1 MMRRL
6 PFPPAASLSATD
18 VAVTLSEKIIIL
30 KYRFMRKITYFL
42 SLCLL
47 LLMGSTTALADD
59 YTVKKLKS
67 IEGSEL
73 TSVDQIQDGKTYVL
87 MFTYRGVYL
96 QYNVLN
102 GNWNGAN
109 TLSPDNKN
117 SSLAVVTFHQKKVDG
132 DENTYY
138 TLEAADGYYFKNYS
152 QGGQLGIEA
161 SESPALFQVV
171 SGGTET
177 QGGAGNGKTFFFIKP
192 KDGTDMTYM
201 TLNTSNVAIGFGK
214 YGYAQVALIPVTTE
228 GTVTNYEVTFALKE
242 GENTLSTSTSRAWEG
257 ETADVSA
264 INNYSTA
271 LFDLTPNYVNTT
283 VTSTNKNFTCTL
295 TPKADAPVVLS
306 SADSRKW
313 YSLQTRKTQYNEGQL
328 VADGNNVKC
337 HGAGFNVT
345 DIASYEQFENGL
357 WSFEQSGGGV
367 KIYNKGKKQYLK
379 STGNAE
385 TNRVTFD
392 ASGTVFYMGS
402 VSNGTFNL
410 NTGNADSYV
419 GSHNDAV
426 VYLGGWKGQYISVWT
441 DAKDHN
447 SYKDPGST
455 FTPTS
460 VDNADILAIGKAAFG
475 KTTPERSYTENGVL
489 KKGCYDAAA
498 KASVSEATTFA
509 EMETRVKAAA
519 ANVSPEEGAYYLI
532 RNVNKGG
539 YGTET
544 ENYKKYLTTAE
555 ITCDTNG
562 DVQASVNGDLGIKRL
577 RGTSAFVPR
586 LWQFKKTADGKYN
599 LLNANTNSYVNVA
612 SMLTKDNQDQKD
624 AYTIYT
630 TEDAFGDGYN
640 ATNDSTTMFVMSSSK
655 STGYKL
661 LNAANGYNY
670 DTFEGVGTWYG
681 NADAGNYWQ
690 FIKVTEVPLTIAA
703 NDYTTLCLPFNV
715 KLPENSAVKAYYAS
729 AAAGEVLKLEEIT
742 NGIIP
747 ANEGVILHNT
757 SEAEAANISL
767 AITTDEA
774 TLTTNKLKG
783 VTAKREG
790 YTKLN
795 NYVLAA
801 KNGATAFYKANFTA
815 ITANKAY
822 LPVANV
828 QGVQGVMMAFSFG
841 DEVTGIDNV
850 NAAAPAAKKYY
861 DLQGRRVLYPAKGI
875 FVTED
880 GQKVLF
886 K

>member
-1 MMRRL
+1 
-6 PFPPAASLSATD
+6 
-18 VAVTLSEKIIIL
+18 
-30 KYRFMRKITYFL
+30 MRKITYFL

-67 IEGSEL
+67 IDESEL
-73 TSVDQIQDGKTYVL
+73 KSVDQIQNGQKYVL

-102 GNWNGAN
+102 GNWSGVN
-109 TLSPDNKN
+109 TLSPDDKN

-138 TLEAADGYYFKNYS
+138 MLEAANGYYFKSYNQS
-152 QGGQLGIEA
+152 DKLGIEA
-161 SESPALFQVV
+161 SESPTLFQVV
-171 SGGTET
+171 SGGTAT
-177 QGGAGNGKTFFFIKP
+177 QAGAGNGKTYFFIKP

-201 TLNTSNVAIGFGK
+201 TLNTTNVAIGFGK

-242 GENTLSTSTSRAWEG
+242 GDNTLSTSTSRAWEG

-271 LFDLTPNYVNTT
+271 LFDLTHSYENTT
-283 VTSTNKNFTCTL
+283 VSSTNKNFTCTL
-295 TPKADAPVVLS
+295 TPKSNTPIELS
-306 SADSRKW
+306 SASNRKW

-337 HGAGFNVT
+337 HGAGFNT
-345 DIASYEQFENGL
+345 TNIASYEQFENGL

-367 KIYNKGKKQYLK
+367 KIFNKGKRQYLN
-379 STGNAE
+379 SPGPNTGDKA
-385 TNRVTFD
+385 TFD
-392 ASGTVFYMGS
+392 ATGTVYYMGS
-402 VSNGTFNL
+402 ESDGTFNL
-410 NTGNADSYV
+410 NTGTVNSYV
-419 GSHNDAV
+419 GSHNGSV
-426 VYLGGWKGQYISVWT
+426 FYLGGWKGQYLSAWT
-441 DAKDHN
+441 DASSHN
-447 SYKDPGST
+447 DPGST

-460 VDNADILAIGKAAFG
+460 VDNAVILAIGGAAFG

-498 KASVSEATTFA
+498 KASVSAATTFA
-509 EMETRVKAAA
+509 EMETRVNAAA

-555 ITCDTNG
+555 ITCDNNG

-577 RGTSAFVPR
+577 GGTSAFVPR
-586 LWQFKKTADGKYN
+586 LWKFEKTEDGKYN
-599 LLNANTNSYVNVA
+599 LLNVNTNSYVNVA
-612 SMLTKDNQDQKD
+612 SMLTKYNQVQKD
-624 AYTIYT
+624 AYEIYT
-630 TEDAFGDGYN
+630 TENTFGDGYD
-640 ATNDSTTMFVMSSSK
+640 ATNDKTTMFVISSSH
-655 STGYKL
+655 STGYKF
-661 LNAANGYNY
+661 LNAANGYRQ
-670 DTFEGVGTWYG
+670 DTYEGVGTWHD
-681 NADAGNYWQ
+681 NTDAGNYWQ
-690 FIKVTEVPLTIAA
+690 FIKVTDVPLTIAA

-715 KLPENSAVKAYYAS
+715 KLPEGSTVKAYYAS
-729 AAAGEVLKLEEIT
+729 AAAGDVLKLTEIT
-742 NGIIP
+742 GIIP
-747 ANEGVILHNT
+747 ANEGVILQNT
-757 SEAEAANISL
+757 GDAETTINLTITTAEA
-767 AITTDEA
+767 TT
-774 TLTTNKLKG
+774 LNGNKLKG

-790 YTKLN
+790 YDALS
-795 NYVLAA
+795 NYVLAT
-801 KNGATAFYKANFTA
+801 KNGATGFYKAKFTA

-828 QGVQGVMMAFSFG
+828 QNAQGVMMAFSFG

>member
-1 MMRRL
+1 
-6 PFPPAASLSATD
+6 
-18 VAVTLSEKIIIL
+18 
-30 KYRFMRKITYFL
+30 MRKITYFL

-67 IEGSEL
+67 IGESEL
-73 TSVDQIQDGKTYVL
+73 TSVDQIQDGQTYVL
-87 MFTYRGVYL
+87 LSTYNNRYLKFDMATKMLVGVSNL
-96 QYNVLN
+96 DVNDN
-102 GNWNGAN
+102 NAS
-109 TLSPDNKN
+109 LS
-117 SSLAVVTFHQKKVDG
+117 VVTFHKQTVEG
-132 DENTYY
+132 DDNVYY
-138 TLEAADGYYFKNYS
+138 TLEMPGGYYFPKFINQNGFS
-152 QGGQLGIEA
+152 LVQTRD
-161 SESPALFQVV
+161 ALFQIMAITDVW
-171 SGGTET
+171 SDGSNTEKEGAA
-177 QGGAGNGKTFFFIKP
+177 QGKHCFFIKS
-192 KDGTDMTYM
+192 KDSDAGNDINTVNAY
-201 TLNTSNVAIGFGK
+201 LNWNSGRVNAFG
-214 YGYAQVALIPVTTE
+214 YGAFGHGRFALIPVTTE
-228 GTVTNYEVTFALKE
+228 GTVTNYEVTFALKD
-242 GENTLSTSTSRAWEG
+242 GETTLSTSKKGKWEG
-257 ETADVSA
+257 EIVDASDASGLS
-264 INNYSTA
+264 NYSTV
-271 LFDLTPNYVNTT
+271 LFD
-283 VTSTNKNFTCTL
+283 VTCITEDNVVSSTNKNFTCTL
-295 TPKADAPVVLS
+295 TPKADAPIKLS
-306 SADSRKW
+306 SASNRKW
-313 YSLQTRKTQYNEGQL
+313 YSLQTRKSVYDAGQL
-328 VADGNNVKC
+328 VADGDAVKC
-337 HGAGFNVT
+337 HGAGFNAT

-357 WSFEQSGGGV
+357 WCFEQSGGGV
-367 KIYNKGKKQYLK
+367 KIFNKGKQLYLK
-379 STGNAE
+379 STGDDTGNKATFNAE
-385 TNRVTFD
+385 
-392 ASGTVFYMGS
+392 GTVYYMGS
-402 VSNGTFNL
+402 ESDGTFNL
-410 NTGNADSYV
+410 NTGTVNSYV
-419 GSHNDAV
+419 GSHNKSV
-426 VYLGGWKGQYISVWT
+426 EISNGNHTGRYLSAWKNASS
-441 DAKDHN
+441 HN
-447 SYKDPGST
+447 DPGST

-460 VDNADILAIGKAAFG
+460 VDDAKILAIGSAAFS

-498 KASVSEATTFA
+498 KASVSAATTFA
-509 EMETRVKAAA
+509 EMETRVNAAA
-519 ANVSPEEGAYYLI
+519 VNVSPEEGAYYLI

-562 DVQASVNGDLGIKRL
+562 DVQSSVNGDLGIKRL
-577 RGTSAFVPR
+577 GGTSAFVPR

-640 ATNDSTTMFVMSSSK
+640 ATNDSTTMFVMSSSN
-655 STGYKL
+655 STGYKF
-661 LNAANGYNY
+661 LNAEKGYNY
-670 DTFEGVGTWYG
+670 DTFEGVGTWYD

-690 FIKVTEVPLTIAA
+690 FIKVTEVPLNIAA

-729 AAAGEVLKLEEIT
+729 AATGEVLKLEEIT

-757 SEAEAANISL
+757 SEAEAANINL
-767 AITTDEA
+767 TITTEEA
-774 TLTTNKLKG
+774 TLTENKLKG

-801 KNGATAFYKANFTA
+801 KNGATGFYKANFTA
-815 ITANKAY
+815 VTANKAY

-828 QGVQGVMMAFSFG
+828 QNAQGVMMAFSFG
-841 DEVTGIDNV
+841 NEVTGIDNV
-850 NAAAPAAKKYY
+850 NAATPAAKKYY

>member
-1 MMRRL
+1 
-6 PFPPAASLSATD
+6 
-18 VAVTLSEKIIIL
+18 
-30 KYRFMRKITYFL
+30 MRKITYFL

-67 IEGSEL
+67 IGESEL
-73 TSVDQIQDGKTYVL
+73 TSVDQIQDGQTYVL
-87 MFTYRGVYL
+87 LSTYNNKYLKFDMATKMLGGVPNL
-96 QYNVLN
+96 DVNDN
-102 GNWNGAN
+102 NAS
-109 TLSPDNKN
+109 LS
-117 SSLAVVTFHQKKVDG
+117 VVTFHKQAVEG
-132 DENTYY
+132 DENVYY
-138 TLEAADGYYFKNYS
+138 TLEMPGGYYFPVLNANGFS
-152 QGGQLGIEA
+152 LVQTSG
-161 SESPALFQVV
+161 ALFQIMAITDVN
-171 SGGTET
+171 SDGSNTET
-177 QGGAGNGKTFFFIKP
+177 EGAAQGKHCFFIKS
-192 KDGTDMTYM
+192 KDSEAGNAY
-201 TLNTSNVAIGFGK
+201 LSWNSGRVNAFGFGA
-214 YGYAQVALIPVTTE
+214 YGNARFALIPVTTE
-228 GTVTNYEVTFALKE
+228 GTVTNYEVTFSLKE
-242 GENTLSTSTSRAWEG
+242 GDNTLSTSTSRAWEG

-271 LFDLTPNYVNTT
+271 LFDLTHSYENTT
-283 VTSTNKNFTCTL
+283 VSSTNKNFTCTL

-313 YSLQTRKTQYNEGQL
+313 YSLQTRKTQYDAGQL
-328 VADGNNVKC
+328 VADGDVVKC
-337 HGAGFNVT
+337 HEAGFNTT

-367 KIYNKGKKQYLK
+367 KIFNKGKQQYLK

-385 TNRVTFD
+385 TNQVTFD
-392 ASGTVFYMGS
+392 ASGDATETVFYMGS
-402 VSNGTFNL
+402 VSDGTFNL

-419 GSHNDAV
+419 GSHN
-426 VYLGGWKGQYISVWT
+426 GGTQGTGWKGKYLSVWT

-447 SYKDPGST
+447 SYKDSGST

-460 VDNADILAIGKAAFG
+460 VDDADILAIGSAAFG

-489 KKGCYDAAA
+489 KKGCYDADA
-498 KASVSEATTFA
+498 KALVRAATTFA
-509 EMETRVKAAA
+509 EMETKVNAAA
-519 ANVSPEEGAYYLI
+519 ANVSPEEGVYYLI
-532 RNVNKGG
+532 RNVNCGE
-539 YGTET
+539 YGSDSEGR
-544 ENYKKYLTTAE
+544 KKYLTTTE
-555 ITCDTNG
+555 ITCDING
-562 DVQASVNGDLGIKRL
+562 YVQASVNGDLGIKRL
-577 RGTSAFVPR
+577 EGTSAFVPR
-586 LWQFKKTADGKYN
+586 LWQFEKTADGKYN
-599 LLNANTNSYVNVA
+599 LLNANTNSYVSIA
-612 SMLTKDNQDQKD
+612 SMLTKDNQNQKD

-630 TEDAFGDGYN
+630 TDDAFSGADN
-640 ATNDSTTMFVMSSSK
+640 VNNDNTTMFVISSSNA
-655 STGYKL
+655 TGKKM
-661 LNAANGYNY
+661 LNAARGYGENEKSV
-670 DTFEGVGTWYG
+670 DVWD
-681 NADAGNYWQ
+681 NSQKIDAGNYWQ

-729 AAAGEVLKLEEIT
+729 AATGEVLKLEEIT
-742 NGIIP
+742 DGIIP

-757 SEAEAANISL
+757 SEAEAAKISL
-767 AITTDEA
+767 AITTAEA
-774 TLTTNKLKG
+774 TLTDNKLKG

-790 YTKLN
+790 YDALS

-801 KNGATAFYKANFTA
+801 KNGATGFYKAKFTA
-815 ITANKAY
+815 IVANKAY

-850 NAAAPAAKKYY
+850 NATAPAAKKYY

>member
-1 MMRRL
+1 
-6 PFPPAASLSATD
+6 
-18 VAVTLSEKIIIL
+18 
-30 KYRFMRKITYFL
+30 MRKITYFL

-47 LLMGSTTALADD
+47 LIMGSTTALADD

-73 TSVDQIQDGKTYVL
+73 KSVDQIQDGQTYVL
-87 MFTYRGVYL
+87 MFTHRGVYL

-102 GNWNGAN
+102 GNWNGVN
-109 TLSPDNKN
+109 TLSPDDNN
-117 SSLAVVTFHQKKVDG
+117 SSLAVVTFHQKTVEG

-138 TLEAADGYYFKNYS
+138 TLEAANGYYFKSYNQS
-152 QGGQLGIEA
+152 DKLGIEA
-161 SESPALFQVV
+161 SESPTLFQVV
-171 SGGTET
+171 SGGTTT
-177 QGGAGNGKTFFFIKP
+177 QGGAGNGKTYFFIKP

-214 YGYAQVALIPVTTE
+214 YGYAWVALIPVTTE

-271 LFDLTPNYVNTT
+271 LFDLTHNYDNTT
-283 VTSTNKNFTCTL
+283 VSSTNKNFSCTL
-295 TPKADAPVVLS
+295 TPKSNTPIELS
-306 SADSRKW
+306 SASNRKW
-313 YSLQTRKTQYNEGQL
+313 YSLQTRKSVYNEGQL
-328 VADGNNVKC
+328 VADGDYVKC
-337 HGAGFNVT
+337 HGAGFNDT

-367 KIYNKGKKQYLK
+367 KIYNKGKQQYLN
-379 STGNAE
+379 SPNINTGDKATFNA
-385 TNRVTFD
+385 T
-392 ASGTVFYMGS
+392 GTVYYMGS
-402 VSNGTFNL
+402 ESDGTFNL
-410 NTGNADSYV
+410 NLGSVNSYV

-426 VYLGGWKGQYISVWT
+426 EIFNKKYTGRYLSAWT
-441 DAKDHN
+441 DVSSHN
-447 SYKDPGST
+447 DPGST

-460 VDNADILAIGKAAFG
+460 VEDILTIGSAAFG
-475 KTTPERSYTENGVL
+475 KTTPERSYTEDGVL

-498 KASVSEATTFA
+498 KASVSAATSFA
-509 EMETRVKAAA
+509 DMETRVNAAA

-555 ITCDTNG
+555 ITCDANG

-612 SMLTKDNQDQKD
+612 SMLTKDNQGQKD
-624 AYTIYT
+624 AYEIYT
-630 TEDAFGDGYN
+630 TENTFGDGYD
-640 ATNDSTTMFVMSSSK
+640 ATNDKTTMFVISSSH
-655 STGYKL
+655 STRYKF
-661 LNAANGYNY
+661 LNAANGYRQ
-670 DTFEGVGTWYG
+670 DTYEGVGTWYD
-681 NADAGNYWQ
+681 NTDAGNYWQ
-690 FIKVTEVPLTIAA
+690 FIKVTEVPLTIVA

-715 KLPENSAVKAYYAS
+715 KLPEGTAVKAYYAS
-729 AAAGEVLKLEEIT
+729 QAAGSVLKLEEIT
-742 NGIIP
+742 GGIIP
-747 ANEGVILHNT
+747 ANQGVILQNT
-757 SEAEAANISL
+757 SETEAAINL
-767 AITTDEA
+767 TITTDEA
-774 TLTTNKLKG
+774 TTLDGNRLEG

-790 YTKLN
+790 YDALS
-795 NYVLAA
+795 NYVLADGN
-801 KNGATAFYKANFTA
+801 KGIGFYKAKFTA
-815 ITANKAY
+815 ILANKAY

-828 QGVQGVMMAFSFG
+828 QNAQGVMMAFSFG

>member
-1 MMRRL
+1 
-6 PFPPAASLSATD
+6 
-18 VAVTLSEKIIIL
+18 
-30 KYRFMRKITYFL
+30 MRKITYFL

-67 IEGSEL
+67 IGESEL
-73 TSVDQIQDGKTYVL
+73 TSVDQIEDGKTYVL

-96 QYNVLN
+96 QYNALN
-102 GNWNGAN
+102 GNWNGIN
-109 TLSPDNKN
+109 TLSPDDNN
-117 SSLAVVTFHQKKVDG
+117 SSLAVITFHKKTVEG
-132 DENTYY
+132 DDNTYY
-138 TLEAADGYYFKNYS
+138 TLEAANGYYFKNYS
-152 QGGQLGIEA
+152 QSGQLGIEA

-171 SGGTET
+171 SGGTENDP
-177 QGGAGNGKTFFFIKP
+177 AAAENGKGKSIFFIKP
-192 KDGTDMTYM
+192 KDGTEMTYL

-214 YGYAQVALIPVTTE
+214 YGFADVALIPVTTE
-228 GTVTNYEVTFALKE
+228 GTVTNYEVTFSLKE

-271 LFDLTPNYVNTT
+271 LFDLTHSYENTT
-283 VTSTNKNFTCTL
+283 VSSTNKNFTCTL
-295 TPKADAPVVLS
+295 TPKSNTPIELS
-306 SADSRKW
+306 SASNRKW
-313 YSLQTRKTQYNEGQL
+313 YSLQTRKTQYDAGQL
-328 VADGNNVKC
+328 VADGDNVKC
-337 HGAGFNVT
+337 HGAGFNTT

-367 KIYNKGKKQYLK
+367 KIFNKGKQQYLN
-379 STGNAE
+379 SPGPNTGDKA
-385 TNRVTFD
+385 TFD
-392 ASGTVFYMGS
+392 ATGMVYYMGS
-402 VSNGTFNL
+402 ESDGTFNL
-410 NTGNADSYV
+410 NLGSANSYV
-419 GSHNDAV
+419 GSHNGGSAAT
-426 VYLGGWKGQYISVWT
+426 GWKGQYLSAWT
-441 DAKDHN
+441 DAKSHN
-447 SYKDPGST
+447 DPGST

-460 VDNADILAIGKAAFG
+460 VDIAEILTIGSAAFG
-475 KTTPERSYTENGVL
+475 KTTPERSYTEDGVL
-489 KKGCYDAAA
+489 KKGCYDDDA
-498 KASVSEATTFA
+498 KTSVSAATTFA
-509 EMETRVKAAA
+509 EMETRVNAAA

-532 RNVNKGG
+532 RNVTKGG

-562 DVQASVNGDLGIKRL
+562 DVQASVNGNLGIKRL
-577 RGTSAFVPR
+577 GGTSAFVPR
-586 LWQFKKTADGKYN
+586 LWKFEKTADGKYN
-599 LLNANTNSYVNVA
+599 LLNVNTNSYVNVA
-612 SMLTKDNQDQKD
+612 TMLTKDNQDQKD
-624 AYTIYT
+624 AYEIYT
-630 TEDAFGDGYN
+630 TEYAFGAGYN
-640 ATNDSTTMFVMSSSK
+640 ATNDNTTMFVMSSSK
-655 STGYKL
+655 STGYKF
-661 LNAANGYNY
+661 LNAENGYNQ
-670 DTFEGVGTWYG
+670 DKFEGVATWYDKK
-681 NADAGNYWQ
+681 DAGNYWQ

-715 KLPENSAVKAYYAS
+715 KLPEGSTVKAYYAS
-729 AAAGEVLKLEEIT
+729 AATGEVLKLEEIT
-742 NGIIP
+742 DGIIP

-757 SEAEAANISL
+757 SEAEAAKISL
-767 AITTDEA
+767 AITTAEA
-774 TLTTNKLKG
+774 TLTNNKLKG

-828 QGVQGVMMAFSFG
+828 QNAQGVMMAFSFG

>member
-1 MMRRL
+1 
-6 PFPPAASLSATD
+6 
-18 VAVTLSEKIIIL
+18 
-30 KYRFMRKITYFL
+30 MRKITYFL

-67 IEGSEL
+67 IDESEL
-73 TSVDQIQDGKTYVL
+73 KSVDQIQDGKKYVL

-102 GNWNGAN
+102 GNWSGVN
-109 TLSPDNKN
+109 TLSPDDNN

-138 TLEAADGYYFKNYS
+138 TLEAANGYYFKSYNQS
-152 QGGQLGIEA
+152 DKLGIEA
-161 SESPALFQVV
+161 SESPTLFQVV
-171 SGGTET
+171 SGGTAT
-177 QGGAGNGKTFFFIKP
+177 QAGAGNGKTYFFIKP

-201 TLNTSNVAIGFGK
+201 TLNTTNVAIGFGK

-242 GENTLSTSTSRAWEG
+242 GDNTLSTSTSRAWEG

-271 LFDLTPNYVNTT
+271 LFDLTHSYENTT
-283 VTSTNKNFTCTL
+283 VSSTNKNFTCTL
-295 TPKADAPVVLS
+295 TPKSNTPIELS
-306 SADSRKW
+306 SASNRKW
-313 YSLQTRKTQYNEGQL
+313 YSLQTRITQYNEGQL

-337 HGAGFNVT
+337 HGAGFNT
-345 DIASYEQFENGL
+345 TNIASYEQFENGL

-367 KIYNKGKKQYLK
+367 KIYNKGKQQYLK
-379 STGNAE
+379 TTGNE
-385 TNRVTFD
+385 TNNQVTFD
-392 ASGTVFYMGS
+392 ATGTVFYMGS
-402 VSNGTFNL
+402 VSTGNFNL
-410 NTGNADSYV
+410 NTGNANSYV
-419 GSHNDAV
+419 GSHNGGSQDT
-426 VYLGGWKGQYISVWT
+426 GWKGKYLSVWT
-441 DAKDHN
+441 HAD

-460 VDNADILAIGKAAFG
+460 VEDILTIGSAAFG

-489 KKGCYDAAA
+489 KKGCYDDDA
-498 KASVSEATTFA
+498 KTSVSAATTFA
-509 EMETRVKAAA
+509 EMETRVNAAA

-562 DVQASVNGDLGIKRL
+562 DVQASVNGNLGIKRL
-577 RGTSAFVPR
+577 GGTSAFVPR
-586 LWQFKKTADGKYN
+586 LWKFEKTADGKYN
-599 LLNANTNSYVNVA
+599 LLNVNTNSYVNVA
-612 SMLTKDNQDQKD
+612 AMLTKDNQDQKD

-630 TEDAFGDGYN
+630 TENAFGDGYN
-640 ATNDSTTMFVMSSSK
+640 ATKDNTTMFVMSSSN
-655 STGYKL
+655 STGYKF
-661 LNAANGYNY
+661 LNAENGYNQ
-670 DTFEGVGTWYG
+670 DQFEGVATWYD
-681 NADAGNYWQ
+681 NTDAGNYWQ

-715 KLPENSAVKAYYAS
+715 KLPENSTVKAYYAS
-729 AAAGEVLKLEEIT
+729 AAAGAVLKLTEIT
-742 NGIIP
+742 GIIP
-747 ANEGVILHNT
+747 ANEGVILQNT
-757 SEAEAANISL
+757 NESEAANINL
-767 AITTDEA
+767 TITTEEA
-774 TLTTNKLKG
+774 TLTENKLKG

-815 ITANKAY
+815 IAANKAY

-828 QGVQGVMMAFSFG
+828 QNAQGVMMAFSFG
-841 DEVTGIDNV
+841 NEVTGIDNV

>member
-1 MMRRL
+1 
-6 PFPPAASLSATD
+6 
-18 VAVTLSEKIIIL
+18 
-30 KYRFMRKITYFL
+30 MRKITYFL

-271 LFDLTPNYVNTT
+271 LFDLTHSYENTT
-283 VTSTNKNFTCTL
+283 VSSTNKNFTCTL

-783 VTAKREG
+783 VTAKHEG

>member
-1 MMRRL
+1 
-6 PFPPAASLSATD
+6 
-18 VAVTLSEKIIIL
+18 
-30 KYRFMRKITYFL
+30 MRKITYFL

-67 IEGSEL
+67 IDESEL
-73 TSVDQIQDGKTYVL
+73 KSVDQIQNGQKYVL

-102 GNWNGAN
+102 GNWSGVN
-109 TLSPDNKN
+109 TLSPDDKN

-138 TLEAADGYYFKNYS
+138 MLEAANGYYFKSYNQS
-152 QGGQLGIEA
+152 DKLGIEA
-161 SESPALFQVV
+161 SESPTLFQVV
-171 SGGTET
+171 SGGTAT
-177 QGGAGNGKTFFFIKP
+177 QAGAGNGKTYFFIKP

-201 TLNTSNVAIGFGK
+201 TLNTTNVAIGFGK

-242 GENTLSTSTSRAWEG
+242 GDNTLSTSTSRAWEG

-271 LFDLTPNYVNTT
+271 LFDLTHSYENTT
-283 VTSTNKNFTCTL
+283 VSSTNKNFTCTL
-295 TPKADAPVVLS
+295 TPKSNTPIELS
-306 SADSRKW
+306 SASNRKW

-337 HGAGFNVT
+337 HGAGFNT
-345 DIASYEQFENGL
+345 TNIASYEQFENGL

-367 KIYNKGKKQYLK
+367 KIFNKGKRQYLN
-379 STGNAE
+379 SPGPNTGDKA
-385 TNRVTFD
+385 TFD
-392 ASGTVFYMGS
+392 ATGTVYYMGS
-402 VSNGTFNL
+402 ESDGTFNL
-410 NTGNADSYV
+410 NTGTVNSYV
-419 GSHNDAV
+419 GSHNGSV
-426 VYLGGWKGQYISVWT
+426 FYLGGWKGQYLSAWT
-441 DAKDHN
+441 DASSHN
-447 SYKDPGST
+447 DPGST

-460 VDNADILAIGKAAFG
+460 VDDAVILAIGGAAFG

-498 KASVSEATTFA
+498 KASVSAATTFA
-509 EMETRVKAAA
+509 EMETRVNAAA

-577 RGTSAFVPR
+577 GGTSAFVPR
-586 LWQFKKTADGKYN
+586 LWKFEKTEDGKYN
-599 LLNANTNSYVNVA
+599 LLNVNTNSYVNVA
-612 SMLTKDNQDQKD
+612 SMLTKDNQGQKD
-624 AYTIYT
+624 AYEIYT
-630 TEDAFGDGYN
+630 TENTFGDGYD
-640 ATNDSTTMFVMSSSK
+640 ATNDKTTMFVISSSH
-655 STGYKL
+655 STGYKF
-661 LNAANGYNY
+661 LNAANGYRQ
-670 DTFEGVGTWYG
+670 DTYEGVGTWYD
-681 NADAGNYWQ
+681 NTDAGNYWQ

-715 KLPENSAVKAYYAS
+715 KLPENSVVKAYYAS
-729 AAAGEVLKLEEIT
+729 AAAGNVLKLTEIT
-742 NGIIP
+742 GIIP
-747 ANEGVILHNT
+747 ANQGVILQNT
-757 SEAEAANISL
+757 GDAEAAINL
-767 AITTDEA
+767 TITTDEA
-774 TLTTNKLKG
+774 TTLTDNRLVG

-790 YTKLN
+790 YTALN
-795 NYVLAA
+795 NYVLAE
-801 KNGATAFYKANFTA
+801 KNGTTAFYKANFTVIA
-815 ITANKAY
+815 ANKAY

-828 QGVQGVMMAFSFG
+828 QNAQGVMMAFSFG

-850 NAAAPAAKKYY
+850 NAATPAAKKYY

>member
-1 MMRRL
+1 
-6 PFPPAASLSATD
+6 
-18 VAVTLSEKIIIL
+18 
-30 KYRFMRKITYFL
+30 MRKITYFL

-729 AAAGEVLKLEEIT
+729 AATGEVLKLEEIT

-783 VTAKREG
+783 VTAKHEG

>member
-1 MMRRL
+1 
-6 PFPPAASLSATD
+6 
-18 VAVTLSEKIIIL
+18 
-30 KYRFMRKITYFL
+30 MRKITYFL

-96 QYNVLN
+96 QYNALN
-102 GNWNGAN
+102 GNWNGIN
-109 TLSPDNKN
+109 TLSPDDNN

-138 TLEAADGYYFKNYS
+138 TLEAANGYYFKNYS
-152 QGGQLGIEA
+152 QSGQLGIEA

-171 SGGTET
+171 SGGTEN
-177 QGGAGNGKTFFFIKP
+177 APAAAENGKGKSIFFIKP
-192 KDGTDMTYM
+192 KDGTEMTYL

-214 YGYAQVALIPVTTE
+214 YGFADVALIPVTTE

-271 LFDLTPNYVNTT
+271 LFDLTHSYENTT

-295 TPKADAPVVLS
+295 TPKSNTPIELS
-306 SADSRKW
+306 SASNRKW

-328 VADGNNVKC
+328 VADGDNVKC
-337 HGAGFNVT
+337 HGAGFNTT

-367 KIYNKGKKQYLK
+367 KIFNKGKKQYLN
-379 STGNAE
+379 SPGPNTGDKA
-385 TNRVTFD
+385 TFD
-392 ASGTVFYMGS
+392 ATGMVYYMGS
-402 VSNGTFNL
+402 ESDGTFNL
-410 NTGNADSYV
+410 NLGSANSYV
-419 GSHNDAV
+419 GSHNGGSAAT
-426 VYLGGWKGQYISVWT
+426 GWKGQYLSAW
-441 DAKDHN
+441 KDVLSHN
-447 SYKDPGST
+447 DPGST

-460 VDNADILAIGKAAFG
+460 VEDILTIGSAAFG
-475 KTTPERSYTENGVL
+475 KTTPERSYTEDGVL

-498 KASVSEATTFA
+498 KASVSAATTFA
-509 EMETRVKAAA
+509 EMETRVNAAA

-562 DVQASVNGDLGIKRL
+562 DVQASVNGQPIVLGIKRL
-577 RGTSAFVPR
+577 GGNSAFVPR
-586 LWQFKKTADGKYN
+586 LWKFEKTEDGKYN

-612 SMLTKDNQDQKD
+612 SMLTKDNQEQKD
-624 AYTIYT
+624 AYEIYT
-630 TEDAFGDGYN
+630 TEYAFGAGYN
-640 ATNDSTTMFVMSSSK
+640 ATNDNTTMFVMSSSK
-655 STGYKL
+655 STGYKF
-661 LNAANGYNY
+661 LNAENGYNQ
-670 DTFEGVGTWYG
+670 DKFEGVATWYD
-681 NADAGNYWQ
+681 NKDAGNYWQ

-729 AAAGEVLKLEEIT
+729 AAAGDVLKLTEIT
-742 NGIIP
+742 GIIP
-747 ANEGVILHNT
+747 ANEGVILQNT
-757 SEAEAANISL
+757 NKSEAANINL
-767 AITTDEA
+767 TITPEETT
-774 TLTTNKLKG
+774 TLTGNQLRG

-790 YTKLN
+790 YTPKQ
-795 NYVLAA
+795 NYVLAIGN
-801 KNGATAFYKANFTA
+801 KGIGFYKANFTA
-815 ITANKAY
+815 IPANKAY
-822 LPVANV
+822 LPSENITNA
-828 QGVQGVMMAFSFG
+828 QGVMMAFSFG
-841 DEVTGIDNV
+841 NEVTGIDNV
-850 NAAAPAAKKYY
+850 NTAAPAAKKYY

>member
-1 MMRRL
+1 
-6 PFPPAASLSATD
+6 
-18 VAVTLSEKIIIL
+18 
-30 KYRFMRKITYFL
+30 MRKITYFL

-67 IEGSEL
+67 IDESEL
-73 TSVDQIQDGKTYVL
+73 KSVDQIQDGQTYVL

-96 QYNVLN
+96 QYNALN
-102 GNWNGAN
+102 GNWNGIN
-109 TLSPDNKN
+109 TLSPDDNN

-138 TLEAADGYYFKNYS
+138 TLEAANGYYFKNYS
-152 QGGQLGIEA
+152 QSGQLGIEA

-171 SGGTET
+171 SGGTEN
-177 QGGAGNGKTFFFIKP
+177 APAAAENGKGKSIFFIKP
-192 KDGTDMTYM
+192 KDGTEMTYL

-214 YGYAQVALIPVTTE
+214 YGFADVALIPVTTE

-257 ETADVSA
+257 ESADVSA

-271 LFDLTPNYVNTT
+271 LFDLIHSYENTT
-283 VTSTNKNFTCTL
+283 VSSTNKNFTCTL
-295 TPKADAPVVLS
+295 TPKSNTPIELS
-306 SADSRKW
+306 SASNRKW
-313 YSLQTRKTQYNEGQL
+313 YSLQTRKTQYDAGQL
-328 VADGNNVKC
+328 VADGDAVKC
-337 HGAGFNVT
+337 HEAGFNT
-345 DIASYEQFENGL
+345 TAIASYEQFENGL

-379 STGNAE
+379 STGNTEASK
-385 TNRVTFD
+385 VTFD
-392 ASGTVFYMGS
+392 VSGTVFYMGS

-410 NTGNADSYV
+410 NTGNANSYV
-419 GSHNDAV
+419 GSHNGGSQAT
-426 VYLGGWKGQYISVWT
+426 GWKGQYLSVWT
-441 DAKDHN
+441 HAD
-447 SYKDPGST
+447 SYKDGGST

-460 VDNADILAIGKAAFG
+460 VDDAGILAIGSAAFG
-475 KTTPERSYTENGVL
+475 KTTPERSYTEDGVL

-498 KASVSEATTFA
+498 KASVSAATTFA
-509 EMETRVKAAA
+509 EMETRVNAAA

-562 DVQASVNGDLGIKRL
+562 DVQASVNGQPIVLGIKRL
-577 RGTSAFVPR
+577 GGNSAFVPR
-586 LWQFKKTADGKYN
+586 LWKFEKTADGKYN

-612 SMLTKDNQDQKD
+612 SMLTKDNQEQKD
-624 AYTIYT
+624 AYEIYT
-630 TEDAFGDGYN
+630 TEYAFGAGYN
-640 ATNDSTTMFVMSSSK
+640 ATNDKTTMFVMSSSK
-655 STGYKL
+655 STGYKF
-661 LNAANGYNY
+661 LNAENGYNQ
-670 DTFEGVGTWYG
+670 DKFEGVATWYD
-681 NADAGNYWQ
+681 NTDAGNYWQ

-715 KLPENSAVKAYYAS
+715 KLPEGTAVKAYYAS
-729 AAAGEVLKLEEIT
+729 AAAGDVLKLTEIT
-742 NGIIP
+742 DGIIP
-747 ANEGVILHNT
+747 AYEGVILQNT
-757 SEAEAANISL
+757 GDAEATINL
-767 AITTDEA
+767 TITTDGA
-774 TLTTNKLKG
+774 TSLNGNKLEG

-790 YTKLN
+790 YDALS
-795 NYVLAA
+795 NYVLAD
-801 KNGATAFYKANFTA
+801 KNGITGFYKAKFTA
-815 ITANKAY
+815 IAANKAY

-828 QGVQGVMMAFSFG
+828 QNAQGVMMAFSFG

-850 NAAAPAAKKYY
+850 NAAEAAAKKYY

>member
-1 MMRRL
+1 
-6 PFPPAASLSATD
+6 
-18 VAVTLSEKIIIL
+18 
-30 KYRFMRKITYFL
+30 MRKITYFL

-67 IEGSEL
+67 IGESEL
-73 TSVDQIQDGKTYVL
+73 TSVDQIQDGQTYVL
-87 MFTYRGVYL
+87 LSTYNNKYLKFDMATKMLGGVPNL
-96 QYNVLN
+96 DVNDN
-102 GNWNGAN
+102 NAS
-109 TLSPDNKN
+109 LS
-117 SSLAVVTFHQKKVDG
+117 VVTFHKQAVEG
-132 DENTYY
+132 DENVYY
-138 TLEAADGYYFKNYS
+138 TLEMPGGYYFPVLSANGFS
-152 QGGQLGIEA
+152 LVQTSG
-161 SESPALFQVV
+161 ALFQIMAITDVN
-171 SGGTET
+171 SDGSNTET
-177 QGGAGNGKTFFFIKP
+177 EGAAQGKHCFFIKS
-192 KDGTDMTYM
+192 KDSEAGNAY
-201 TLNTSNVAIGFGK
+201 LSWNSGRVNAFGFGA
-214 YGYAQVALIPVTTE
+214 YGNARFALIPVTTE
-228 GTVTNYEVTFALKE
+228 GTVTNYEVTFSLKE
-242 GENTLSTSTSRAWEG
+242 GDNTLSTSTSRAWEG

-271 LFDLTPNYVNTT
+271 LFDLTHSYENTT
-283 VTSTNKNFTCTL
+283 VSSTNKNFTCTL

-313 YSLQTRKTQYNEGQL
+313 YSLQTRKTQYDAGQL
-328 VADGNNVKC
+328 VADGDAVKC
-337 HGAGFNVT
+337 HEAGFNTT

-367 KIYNKGKKQYLK
+367 KIFNKGKQQYLK

-385 TNRVTFD
+385 TNQVTFD
-392 ASGTVFYMGS
+392 ASGDATETVFYMGS
-402 VSNGTFNL
+402 VSDGTFNL

-419 GSHNDAV
+419 GSHN
-426 VYLGGWKGQYISVWT
+426 GGTQGTGWKGKYLSVWT

-460 VDNADILAIGKAAFG
+460 VDDADILAIGSAAFG

-489 KKGCYDAAA
+489 KKGCYDADA
-498 KASVSEATTFA
+498 KALVRAATTFA
-509 EMETRVKAAA
+509 EMETKVNAAA

-532 RNVNKGG
+532 RNVNCGE
-539 YGTET
+539 YGSDSEGR
-544 ENYKKYLTTAE
+544 KKYLTTTE
-555 ITCDTNG
+555 ITCDING
-562 DVQASVNGDLGIKRL
+562 YVQASVNGDLGIKRL
-577 RGTSAFVPR
+577 EGTSAFVPR
-586 LWQFKKTADGKYN
+586 LWQFEKTADGKYN
-599 LLNANTNSYVNVA
+599 LLNANTNSYVSIA
-612 SMLTKDNQDQKD
+612 SMLTKDNQNQKD

-630 TEDAFGDGYN
+630 TDDAFSGADN
-640 ATNDSTTMFVMSSSK
+640 VNNDSTTMFVISSSNA
-655 STGYKL
+655 TGKKM
-661 LNAANGYNY
+661 LNAARGYGENEKSV
-670 DTFEGVGTWYG
+670 DVWD
-681 NADAGNYWQ
+681 NSQKIDAGNYWQ

-715 KLPENSAVKAYYAS
+715 QLPENSTVKAYYAS
-729 AAAGEVLKLEEIT
+729 AATGEVLKLEEIT
-742 NGIIP
+742 DVIIP

-757 SEAEAANISL
+757 SEAEAAKISL
-767 AITTDEA
+767 AITTAEA
-774 TLTTNKLKG
+774 TLTNNKLKG

-815 ITANKAY
+815 VTANKAY

-850 NAAAPAAKKYY
+850 NATAPAAKKYY

>member
-1 MMRRL
+1 
-6 PFPPAASLSATD
+6 
-18 VAVTLSEKIIIL
+18 
-30 KYRFMRKITYFL
+30 MRKITYFL

-47 LLMGSTTALADD
+47 LIMGSTTALADD

-73 TSVDQIQDGKTYVL
+73 KSVDQIQDGQTYVL

-102 GNWNGAN
+102 GNWSGVN
-109 TLSPDNKN
+109 TLSPDDNN

-138 TLEAADGYYFKNYS
+138 TLEAANGYYFKSYNQS
-152 QGGQLGIEA
+152 DKLGIEA
-161 SESPALFQVV
+161 SESPTLFQVV
-171 SGGTET
+171 SGGTAT
-177 QGGAGNGKTFFFIKP
+177 QAGAGNGKTYFFIKP

-201 TLNTSNVAIGFGK
+201 TLNTTNVAIGFGK

-242 GENTLSTSTSRAWEG
+242 GDNILSTSTSRAWEG

-271 LFDLTPNYVNTT
+271 LFDLTHSYENTT
-283 VTSTNKNFTCTL
+283 VSSTNKNFTCTL
-295 TPKADAPVVLS
+295 TPKSNTPIELS
-306 SADSRKW
+306 SASNRKW

-337 HGAGFNVT
+337 HGAGFNT
-345 DIASYEQFENGL
+345 TNIASYEQFENGL

-367 KIYNKGKKQYLK
+367 KIFNKGKRQYLNSPGPNIGDK
-379 STGNAE
+379 A
-385 TNRVTFD
+385 TFD
-392 ASGTVFYMGS
+392 ATGTVYYMGS
-402 VSNGTFNL
+402 ESDGTFNL
-410 NTGNADSYV
+410 NTGTVNSYV
-419 GSHNDAV
+419 GSHNGSV
-426 VYLGGWKGQYISVWT
+426 FYLGGWKGQYLSAWT
-441 DAKDHN
+441 NASSHN
-447 SYKDPGST
+447 DPGST

-460 VDNADILAIGKAAFG
+460 VDNAGILAIGSAAFG

-489 KKGCYDAAA
+489 KKGCYDADA
-498 KASVSEATTFA
+498 KALVSAATTFA
-509 EMETRVKAAA
+509 EMETRVNVAA

-532 RNVNKGG
+532 RNVNKGD

-562 DVQASVNGDLGIKRL
+562 DVQSSVNGDLGIKRL
-577 RGTSAFVPR
+577 GGTSAFVPR

-640 ATNDSTTMFVMSSSK
+640 ATNDNTTMFVMSSSN
-655 STGYKL
+655 STGYKF
-661 LNAANGYNY
+661 LNAANGYNS
-670 DTFEGVGTWYG
+670 DTYEGVGTWYG
-681 NADAGNYWQ
+681 NTDAGNYWQ
-690 FIKVTEVPLTIAA
+690 LIKVTTVPLTIAA

-715 KLPENSAVKAYYAS
+715 KLPEGSAVKAYYAS
-729 AAAGEVLKLEEIT
+729 TAAGDVLKLTEIT
-742 NGIIP
+742 GIIP
-747 ANEGVILHNT
+747 ANQGVILQNT
-757 SEAEAANISL
+757 SETEAAINL
-767 AITTDEA
+767 TITTDEA
-774 TLTTNKLKG
+774 TTLDGNRLEG

-790 YTKLN
+790 YTAKQ
-795 NYVLAA
+795 NYVLA
-801 KNGATAFYKANFTA
+801 NGNKGIGFYKANFTA
-815 ITANKAY
+815 VTANKAY

-828 QGVQGVMMAFSFG
+828 QNAQGVMMAFSFG

-850 NAAAPAAKKYY
+850 NAAAPVAKKYY

>member
-1 MMRRL
+1 
-6 PFPPAASLSATD
+6 
-18 VAVTLSEKIIIL
+18 
-30 KYRFMRKITYFL
+30 MRKITYFL

-47 LLMGSTTALADD
+47 LIMGSTTALADD

-67 IEGSEL
+67 IGESEL
-73 TSVDQIQDGKTYVL
+73 TSVDQIQDGQTYVL
-87 MFTYRGVYL
+87 LSTYNNRYLKFDMATKKLVGVSNL
-96 QYNVLN
+96 DVNDN
-102 GNWNGAN
+102 NAS
-109 TLSPDNKN
+109 LS
-117 SSLAVVTFHQKKVDG
+117 VVTFHKQTVEG
-132 DENTYY
+132 DDNVYY
-138 TLEAADGYYFKNYS
+138 TLEMPGGYYFPKFINQNGFS
-152 QGGQLGIEA
+152 LVQT
-161 SESPALFQVV
+161 SDALFQIMAITDVW
-171 SGGTET
+171 SDGSNTEKEGAA
-177 QGGAGNGKTFFFIKP
+177 QGKHCFFIKS
-192 KDGTDMTYM
+192 KDSDAGNDINTVNAY
-201 TLNTSNVAIGFGK
+201 LNWNSGRVNAFG
-214 YGYAQVALIPVTTE
+214 YGAFGHGRFALIPVTTE
-228 GTVTNYEVTFALKE
+228 GTVTNYEVTFALKD
-242 GENTLSTSTSRAWEG
+242 GETTLSTSKKGKWEG
-257 ETADVSA
+257 ETVDASDASGLS
-264 INNYSTA
+264 NYSTV
-271 LFDLTPNYVNTT
+271 LFD
-283 VTSTNKNFTCTL
+283 VTCITEDNVVSSTNKNFTCTL
-295 TPKADAPVVLS
+295 TPKADAPIKLS
-306 SADSRKW
+306 SASIRKW
-313 YSLQTRKTQYNEGQL
+313 YSLQTRKSVYDAGQL
-328 VADGNNVKC
+328 VADGDAVKC
-337 HGAGFNVT
+337 HEAGFNT
-345 DIASYEQFENGL
+345 ADIASYEQFENGL

-367 KIYNKGKKQYLK
+367 KIFNKGKQQYLK
-379 STGNAE
+379 SPGPDTGDKA
-385 TNRVTFD
+385 TFD
-392 ASGTVFYMGS
+392 ATGTVYYMGS
-402 VSNGTFNL
+402 ESDGTFNL
-410 NTGNADSYV
+410 NTGTVNSYV
-419 GSHNDAV
+419 GSHNYSV
-426 VYLGGWKGQYISVWT
+426 EISNGNHTGRYLSAWKNASS
-441 DAKDHN
+441 HN
-447 SYKDPGST
+447 DPGST

-460 VDNADILAIGKAAFG
+460 VDNAEILAIGSAAFG
-475 KTTPERSYTENGVL
+475 KTTPERSYTEDGVL
-489 KKGCYDAAA
+489 KKGCYDADA
-498 KASVSEATTFA
+498 KALVRAATTFA
-509 EMETRVKAAA
+509 EMETRVNAAA

-599 LLNANTNSYVNVA
+599 LLNANTNSYVSVA

-661 LNAANGYNY
+661 LNAANGYNF

-681 NADAGNYWQ
+681 NTDAGNYWQ

-715 KLPENSAVKAYYAS
+715 KLPEGSAVKAYYAS
-729 AAAGEVLKLEEIT
+729 AAAGDVLNLTEIT
-742 NGIIP
+742 GGIIP
-747 ANEGVILHNT
+747 ANEGVILQNT
-757 SEAEAANISL
+757 DAAEAVINL
-767 AITTDEA
+767 TITTEEA
-774 TLTTNKLKG
+774 TLTENKLKG

-790 YTKLN
+790 YDALS

-801 KNGATAFYKANFTA
+801 KNGATGFYKAKFTA
-815 ITANKAY
+815 IVANKAY

-828 QGVQGVMMAFSFG
+828 QNAQGVMMAFSFG

>member
-1 MMRRL
+1 
-6 PFPPAASLSATD
+6 
-18 VAVTLSEKIIIL
+18 
-30 KYRFMRKITYFL
+30 MRKITYFL

-47 LLMGSTTALADD
+47 LIMGSTTALADD

-67 IEGSEL
+67 IGESEL
-73 TSVDQIQDGKTYVL
+73 TSVAQIQDGKTYVL

-96 QYNVLN
+96 QYNALN
-102 GNWNGAN
+102 GIWNGIN
-109 TLSPDNKN
+109 TLSPDDNN
-117 SSLAVVTFHQKKVDG
+117 SSLAVITFHKKTVEG

-138 TLEAADGYYFKNYS
+138 TLEAANGYYFKNYIQS
-152 QGGQLGIEA
+152 GQLGIEA
-161 SESPALFQVV
+161 SESPVLFQVV

-177 QGGAGNGKTFFFIKP
+177 QGGAGNGKTFFYIKP
-192 KDGTDMTYM
+192 KDGTEMTYM
-201 TLNTSNVAIGFGK
+201 TLNTTNVAIG
-214 YGYAQVALIPVTTE
+214 YGNYGFAHVALIPVTTE

-264 INNYSTA
+264 IKKYSTA
-271 LFDLTPNYVNTT
+271 LFDLTPNYENTT
-283 VTSTNKNFTCTL
+283 VSSTNKNFTCTL
-295 TPKADAPVVLS
+295 TPKSNTPIELS
-306 SADSRKW
+306 SASNRKW
-313 YSLQTRKTQYNEGQL
+313 YSLQTRKTQYDAGQL
-328 VADGNNVKC
+328 VADGDAVKC
-337 HGAGFNVT
+337 HGAGFNAT

-367 KIYNKGKKQYLK
+367 KIFNKGKQQYLK
-379 STGNAE
+379 STGNKEA
-385 TNRVTFD
+385 NRVTFD

-410 NTGNADSYV
+410 NTGNANSYV
-419 GSHNDAV
+419 GSHNSSV
-426 VYLGGWKGQYISVWT
+426 FYLGGWKGQYLSVWT
-441 DAKDHN
+441 DAP

-460 VDNADILAIGKAAFG
+460 VDNAEILAIGSAAFG
-475 KTTPERSYTENGVL
+475 KTTPERSYTEDGVL
-489 KKGCYDAAA
+489 KKGCYDADA
-498 KASVSEATTFA
+498 KALVSAATTFA
-509 EMETRVKAAA
+509 EMETRVNAAA

-532 RNVNKGG
+532 RNVSKGG

-562 DVQASVNGDLGIKRL
+562 DVQSSVNGDLGIKRL

-599 LLNANTNSYVNVA
+599 LLNANTNSYVSVA

-640 ATNDSTTMFVMSSSK
+640 ATNDSTTMFVMSSSN
-655 STGYKL
+655 SEGYKL
-661 LNAANGYNY
+661 LNAANGYND

-681 NADAGNYWQ
+681 NTDASNYWQ

-715 KLPENSAVKAYYAS
+715 ELPENSTVKAYYAS
-729 AAAGEVLKLEEIT
+729 AAAGDVLKLTEIT
-742 NGIIP
+742 GIIP
-747 ANEGVILHNT
+747 ANEGVILQNT
-757 SEAEAANISL
+757 DAAEAVINL
-767 AITTDEA
+767 TITTEEA
-774 TLTTNKLKG
+774 TLTENKLKG

-790 YTKLN
+790 YDALS

-801 KNGATAFYKANFTA
+801 KNGTTGFYKAKFTA
-815 ITANKAY
+815 IVANKAY

-828 QGVQGVMMAFSFG
+828 QNAQGVMMAFSFG

-850 NAAAPAAKKYY
+850 NTAAPAAKKYY

>member
-1 MMRRL
+1 
-6 PFPPAASLSATD
+6 
-18 VAVTLSEKIIIL
+18 
-30 KYRFMRKITYFL
+30 MRKITYFL

-67 IEGSEL
+67 IGESEL
-73 TSVDQIQDGKTYVL
+73 KSVDQIQDGQKYVL

-102 GNWNGAN
+102 GNWSGVN
-109 TLSPDNKN
+109 TLSPDDKN

-138 TLEAADGYYFKNYS
+138 TLEAANGYYFKSYN
-152 QGGQLGIEA
+152 QNDKLGIEA
-161 SESPALFQVV
+161 SESPTLFQVV
-171 SGGTET
+171 SGGTAT
-177 QGGAGNGKTFFFIKP
+177 QAGAGNGKTYFFIKP

-201 TLNTSNVAIGFGK
+201 TLNTTNVAFGYGK

-242 GENTLSTSTSRAWEG
+242 GDNTLSTSTSRAWEG

-271 LFDLTPNYVNTT
+271 LFDLTHSYENTT
-283 VTSTNKNFTCTL
+283 VSSTNKNFTCTL
-295 TPKADAPVVLS
+295 TPKSNTPIELS
-306 SADSRKW
+306 SASNRKW

-337 HGAGFNVT
+337 HGAGFNT
-345 DIASYEQFENGL
+345 TNIASYEQFENGL

-367 KIYNKGKKQYLK
+367 KIFNKGKRQYLN
-379 STGNAE
+379 SPGPDTGDKA
-385 TNRVTFD
+385 TFD
-392 ASGTVFYMGS
+392 ATGTVYYMGS
-402 VSNGTFNL
+402 ESDGTFNL
-410 NTGNADSYV
+410 NTGTVNSYV
-419 GSHNDAV
+419 GSHNGSV
-426 VYLGGWKGQYISVWT
+426 YYLGGWKGQYLSAWT
-441 DAKDHN
+441 DASSHN
-447 SYKDPGST
+447 DPGST
-455 FTPTS
+455 FTPTP
-460 VDNADILAIGKAAFG
+460 VDYADILAIGSAAFG

-489 KKGCYDAAA
+489 KKGCYDADA
-498 KASVSEATTFA
+498 KALVSAATTFA
-509 EMETRVKAAA
+509 EMETRVNAAA

-532 RNVNKGG
+532 RNVNKGD

-562 DVQASVNGDLGIKRL
+562 DVQSSVNGDLGIKRL
-577 RGTSAFVPR
+577 GGTSAFVPR

-630 TEDAFGDGYN
+630 TEDVFGGGYN
-640 ATNDSTTMFVMSSSK
+640 ATNDSTTMFVISSSH
-655 STGYKL
+655 STGYKF
-661 LNAANGYNY
+661 LNAANGYRQ
-670 DTFEGVGTWYG
+670 DTYEGVGTWYD
-681 NADAGNYWQ
+681 NTDAGNYWQ

-715 KLPENSAVKAYYAS
+715 KLPEGSTVKAYYAS
-729 AAAGEVLKLEEIT
+729 AAAGDVLKLTEIT
-742 NGIIP
+742 GIIP
-747 ANEGVILHNT
+747 ANEGVILQNT
-757 SEAEAANISL
+757 DAAEAVINL
-767 AITTDEA
+767 TITTEEA
-774 TLTTNKLKG
+774 TLTENKLKG

-790 YTKLN
+790 YDALS

-801 KNGATAFYKANFTA
+801 KNGATGFYKAKFTA
-815 ITANKAY
+815 IVANKAY